1 MDYKSAVGEKVTN
14 RAGKTGT
21 ITKVDESGFI
31 HIRYEGEFLEGGYM
45 FDPFINGEVK
55 FIKEELQKEIDDKIN
70 HINDDL
76 IKLRK
81 DSVTTSEKNEK
92 FYITRKN
99 FKNEDEVVCR
109 LKCNEEDAYKVF
121 SLFII
126 EEKAEFEKNNRKRW
140 RQLKMFDSKS
150 GLQIAQES

>member
-1 MDYKSAVGEKVTN
+1 MDYKSA
-14 RAGKTGT
+14 
-21 ITKVDESGFI
+21 II
-31 HIRYEGEFLEGGYM
+31 
-45 FDPFINGEVK
+45 
-55 FIKEELQKEIDDKIN
+55 
-70 HINDDL
+70 DDL

-81 DSVTTSEKNEK
+81 DSVTTSVKDEK

-109 LKCNEEDAYKVF
+109 LKCNNEDAYKVF

-126 EEKAEFEKNNRKRW
+126 EEKAEFEKNNRKHW